1 MITTRFA
8 PSPTGFLHVGGVRTA
23 LFSWLYA
30 KHSSGKFL
38 LRIEDTD
45 LERSTQ
51 AAVDAILDGM
61 SWLGLKNDEEIYYQT
76 KRFDR
81 YHQVIDQLISEG
93 KAYYCECSKERLDE
107 LREHQQANNLKT
119 GYDSKCRDASYVP
132 KEGDSFVVR
141 FKNPTD
147 GVVSW
152 DDAVKGRISI
162 ANQELD
168 DMIIQRADGSPT
180 YNFCVVVDDMD
191 MAITHVI
198 RGDDHVNNTPKQ
210 INIYKALNADMP
222 VFAHVP
228 MILGPDGAK
237 LSKRHGA
244 VNVMQYREDGYLPQ
258 AMLNYLIRLGWS
270 HGDQE
275 IFSIEEMIAD
285 FNLDHISASPSRFD
299 FEKLKWVNKQ
309 YIKESKFEDIRAE
322 VEYHFAK
329 AGLDITKGPSLAELV
344 AVMAEKVD
352 TLVELVEKSDY
363 FYSEDVSYDENAIK
377 KHIKSVTGEIFI
389 KLLENFEALSA
400 EQWQDPDALHS
411 VVSTTAEQ
419 CEVGMGKVGMPLRVA
434 ITGSGQSPDIGIT
447 LKLLGKQKVVQ
458 RLHKAI
464 KELCGL

>member
-8 PSPTGFLHVGGVRTA
+8 PSPTGFLHIGGVRTA

-30 KHSSGKFL
+30 KNNNGKFI

-51 AAVDAILDGM
+51 EAVNAILDGM
-61 SWLGLKNDEEIYYQT
+61 NWLRLKNDGEIYYQT

-81 YHQVIDQLISEG
+81 YKEVIQELIADG
-93 KAYYCECSKERLDE
+93 KAYYCSCSKERLEE
-107 LREHQQANNLKT
+107 LREYQQANNLKT
-119 GYDSKCRDASYVP
+119 GYDGKCRSANYIPQDS
-132 KEGDSFVVR
+132 ESFVVR
-141 FKNPTD
+141 FKNPKD

-152 DDAVKGRISI
+152 DDVVKGRITIS
-162 ANQELD
+162 NHELD
-168 DMIIQRADGSPT
+168 DMVIQRADGSPT
-180 YNFCVVVDDMD
+180 YNFCVVVDDID
-191 MAITHVI
+191 MTITHII
-198 RGDDHVNNTPKQ
+198 RGDDHANNTPKQ
-210 INIYKALNADMP
+210 INIYKVLNANVP

-258 AMLNYLIRLGWS
+258 AILNYLVRLGWS

-275 IFSIEEMIAD
+275 IFSIEEMIAA
-285 FNLDHISASPSRFD
+285 FNLEHISTSPSRFN
-299 FEKLKWVNKQ
+299 FEKLKWLNKH
-309 YIKESKFEDIRAE
+309 YIKDSKFDDIQTE

-329 AGLDITKGPSLAELV
+329 AGLDISNGPVLRELV

-352 TLVELVEKSDY
+352 TLVELAEKSSY
-363 FYSEDVSYDENAIK
+363 FYNDDISYDENAVKKYIK
-377 KHIKSVTGEIFI
+377 AATAEIFS
-389 KLLENFEALSA
+389 KLLTNFSSLDSK
-400 EQWQDPDALHS
+400 QWQDPDVLHN

-419 CEVGMGKVGMPLRVA
+419 CQIGIGKVGMPLRVA

-447 LKLLGKQKVVQ
+447 LKLLSKYKVVT
-458 RLHKAI
+458 RLTKAL
-464 KELCGL
+464 KELCK

>member
-1 MITTRFA
+1 MVTTRFA

-30 KHSSGKFL
+30 KNNNGKFI

-51 AAVDAILDGM
+51 EAVDAILDGM
-61 SWLGLKNDEEIYYQT
+61 KWLGLKNDGETYYQT

-81 YHQVIDQLISEG
+81 YKEVVNQLIADG
-93 KAYYCECSKERLDE
+93 KAYYCSCSKQRLDE
-107 LREHQQANNLKT
+107 LREYQQANNLKT
-119 GYDSKCRDASYVP
+119 GYDSKCRNENYVP
-132 KEGDSFVVR
+132 KEGESFVVR
-141 FKNPTD
+141 FKNPKD

-152 DDAVKGRISI
+152 DDAVKGKISI

-180 YNFCVVVDDMD
+180 YNFCVVVDDID

-210 INIYKALNADMP
+210 INIYKALNATIP

-244 VNVMQYREDGYLPQ
+244 VNVMAYREDGYLPQ
-258 AMLNYLIRLGWS
+258 AMLNYLVRLGWS

-275 IFSIEEMIAD
+275 IFSIDEMINT

-299 FEKLKWVNKQ
+299 FEKLKWINKH
-309 YIKESKFEDIRAE
+309 YIKESEFEDIRSE
-322 VEYHFAK
+322 VEYHFSK
-329 AGLDITKGPSLAELV
+329 ANLDINNGPDLQELV

-352 TLVELVEKSDY
+352 TLVELAEKSSY
-363 FYSEDVSYDENAIK
+363 FYNENIQYDENAVK
-377 KHIKSVTGEIFI
+377 KHFKAATGDIL
-389 KLLENFEALSA
+389 KVALEKFEALSA
-400 EQWQDPDALHS
+400 EQWQDSEALHHAVGS
-411 VVSTTAEQ
+411 TAEQ

-447 LKLLGKQKVVQ
+447 LKLLGKEKVISRVS
-458 RLHKAI
+458 KAI
-464 KELCGL
+464 NTIANN